1 MSTMEIQRLLFLLF
15 VSCIFVSS
23 TFGNEYIQFYQ
34 GTSNY
39 DCTYESQVLENT
51 ISGYDTFYYYFNL
64 TNIYDPSEYSVYYTF
79 SELTGEIYINSET
92 GGGQYVYECGS
103 GSSCYSSHVLTCQIE
118 SSVDFYIYIE
128 NEEDYDVTYSVR
140 ICLSPSC
147 ETNETNET
155 TSVAG
160 WLIAVIVISLFLV
173 CCIGPIGI
181 CMYTGVITCGAL
193 AGCCGGSS
201 NSTGTV
207 VVQQSRPT
215 IIEQSTT
222 SVVQQPI
229 PYGQQPISYGQQP
242 IPYGQQPISYGQQP
256 IPYGQQPIP
265 YGQQPIPYGQQPIP
279 YGQQPIPYGQQP
291 PMYVEQ
297 TFANV

>member
-1 MSTMEIQRLLFLLF
+1 MEIQRFLFLLF

-23 TFGNEYIQFYQ
+23 TFGNENIQFYQ

-39 DCTYESQVLENT
+39 DCNYESQVLENT
-51 ISGYDTFYYYFNL
+51 ISGYDPLYYYFNL
-64 TNIYDPSEYSVYYTF
+64 TNIDDPSKYSVYYTF
-79 SELTGEIYINSET
+79 PELTGEIYINSET
-92 GGGQYVYECGS
+92 GGGQYVYECGT
-103 GSSCYSSHVLTCQIE
+103 GSSCYSYHILTCQIG
-118 SSVDFYIYIE
+118 SSVDFYIYIQ
-128 NEEDYDVTYSVR
+128 NEEDYDVTYSVQ
-140 ICLSPSC
+140 ICLSSSC
-147 ETNETNET
+147 ETNET
-155 TSVAG
+155 TSIAG

-181 CMYTGVITCGAL
+181 CMCTGVITCGAL

-201 NSTGTV
+201 NSTSAV

-229 PYGQQPISYGQQP
+229 L
-242 IPYGQQPISYGQQP
+242 YGQQP

-291 PMYVEQ
+291 PMYVEK